1 MIHSYPDG
9 AWCFP
14 EPEKR
19 DPAASAHASMR
30 KKINNSWY
38 VSFFFLYL
46 LEIIWMLFFTF
57 WSRFTH
63 ICPIFFWLYQ
73 PMTSSWGGDDPNHP
87 AQTVK
92 PQLGFSVVDGFP
104 MNRPIPSSIVPMV
117 IVISIYG
124 SLGHHPK
131 NMSCFLYAVGLILC
145 YDWCPLRFYQEYI
158 L

>member
-30 KKINNSWY
+30 KKSTT
-38 VSFFFLYL
+38 VDMFPSFFF
-46 LEIIWMLFFTF
+46 ICWKSSGCCSSLFGAGLHT
-57 WSRFTH
+57 SVL
-63 ICPIFFWLYQ
+63 FFWLYQ